1 MSLRDYSPFELEP
14 RKLSKE
20 EIENPYEVIHNLFDF
35 AELPFIREQLWEL
48 LKLTISGSYHKQSR
62 SDRANL
68 LFFYEKLET
77 LVEAAHI
84 IHQRTK
90 KRPSG

>member
-1 MSLRDYSPFELEP
+1 MSLRDYSPCELEP

-20 EIENPYEVIHNLFDF
+20 EIADPYEVIHDF
-35 AELPFIREQLWEL
+35 FSFAHLPSIRNHLWEL
-48 LKLTISGSYHKQSR
+48 LRLTVSGSYHKQSR
-62 SDRANL
+62 INRTNV

-77 LVEAAHI
+77 LVEAVHI

-90 KRPSG
+90 KRPSQ